1 MIDIQSACLH
11 PPVNMTNSL
20 RGLVRHIMKPQ
31 DAGVHK
37 ILTDITLNLS
47 PGTRLG
53 LLGSNGAGKSSL
65 LRLLAGIYTPTS
77 GTILREG
84 KTVTLFDLQLG
95 MDEEASGYKNLEI
108 AGALL
113 GITKAEIARLTP
125 EIAEFSELGDAL
137 DRPIK
142 SYSDG
147 MRVRLAFSL
156 VTNVAADNFL
166 IDEIIGVGDASFL
179 EKAQARMRAS
189 MAKAKVLVLASHANQ
204 VLQEF
209 CTTGAVMVKGQIIF
223 HGPID
228 DAITEYQKYLEAKV

>member
-1 MIDIQSACLH
+1 MIDIQSASLH
-11 PPVNMTNSL
+11 PPVNVSSSL
-20 RGLVRHIMKPQ
+20 RGALRNMVCRQ
-31 DAGVHK
+31 DPGVDE
-37 ILTDITLNLS
+37 ILTDITIKLG

-65 LRLLAGIYTPTS
+65 LRMMAGIYTPTS
-77 GTILREG
+77 GQVLRKG
-84 KTVTLFDLQLG
+84 KTVTLFDLQFG

-113 GITKAEIARLTP
+113 GISRTKIAELTP
-125 EIAEFSELGDAL
+125 EIAEFSELGEAL

-156 VTNVAADNFL
+156 VTNVAADNLL
-166 IDEIIGVGDASFL
+166 IDEIIGVGDATFL
-179 EKAQARMRAS
+179 QKAQNRMRAS
-189 MAKAKVLVLASHANQ
+189 IDRVKVLVLASHANQ

-209 CTTGAVMVKGQIIF
+209 CTTGIVMAGGRIIF
-223 HGPID
+223 HGTID
-228 DAITEYQKYLEAKV
+228 DAISAYQTYLGTQE